1 MSIFKRKPKSEKG
14 ELTIDD
20 DGEAAIFIRMPRW
33 MLDDMR
39 ARAKRRGTTVTE
51 MLRTAVSQDRLID
64 QMVNGAPEEDDQHE

>member
-1 MSIFKRKPKSEKG
+1 
-14 ELTIDD
+14 
-20 DGEAAIFIRMPRW
+20 